1 MSTEL
6 FTGAHLLTAFISP
19 PEQATLVA
27 EAQQLGAAPAG
38 FYRPTH
44 LSGGQMSVSM
54 MCLGL
59 HWNARTYVYEPTR
72 SDHDGLPVQ
81 PLPASWRALCQR
93 AAAAAGMTIEP
104 DICLVNHYEQGSRL
118 GLHRD
123 SDERPETRAAGI
135 PIVSV
140 SLGCDARYQLGGL
153 RRQDPTIDVTLRSGD
168 VIVLGGP
175 SRMRYHAV
183 PSIAMG
189 TGPSFAGL
197 SGRIN
202 LTFRQY

>member
-1 MSTEL
+1 
-6 FTGAHLLTAFISP
+6 
-19 PEQATLVA
+19 
-27 EAQQLGAAPAG
+27 
-38 FYRPTH
+38 
-44 LSGGQMSVSM
+44 MSVSM
-54 MCLGL
+54 MCLGI

-72 SDHDGLPVQ
+72 SDHDGLAVQ
-81 PLPASWRALCQR
+81 PLPRNLRDLCLR
-93 AAAAAGMTIEP
+93 AAAQAGMTIEP
-104 DICLVNHYEQGSRL
+104 DICLVNHYEGEARL

-140 SLGCDARYQLGGL
+140 SLGDAAIYHLGGL
-153 RRQDPTIDVTLRSGD
+153 ARKDPIETLELRSGD

-183 PSIAMG
+183 PRVLAG
-189 TGPSFAGL
+189 TAPQGL
-197 SGRIN
+197 GGSGRLN